1 MHESIDTTP
10 SPERP
15 LYRAINDPAPKYLG
29 EIRVDGDGQLW
40 ECVLGNHTVARE
52 LEIEASGDQY
62 WEERLKTISDD
73 ASEAMNKAASP
84 VNPHDSVFGDPVLT
98 WRPYSGGAPGA
109 TLH

>member
-10 SPERP
+10 SPERSR
-15 LYRAINDPAPKYLG
+15 YRAIIDPTPPFLG
-29 EIRVDGDGQLW
+29 EIRVDGDGGLW

-52 LEIEASGDQY
+52 LEIQTSGDQY

-73 ASEAMNKAASP
+73 ATMAMNKAASP
-84 VNPHDSVFGDPVLT
+84 TNPHDSVFGDPVLT
-98 WRPYSGGAPGA
+98 WRPFSGSAPDA